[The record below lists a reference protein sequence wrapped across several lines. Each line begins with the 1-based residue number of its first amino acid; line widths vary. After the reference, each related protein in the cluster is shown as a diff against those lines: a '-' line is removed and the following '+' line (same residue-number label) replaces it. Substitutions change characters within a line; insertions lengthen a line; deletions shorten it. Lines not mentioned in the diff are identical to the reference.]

1 MITEKDLQEAIA
13 ECLGNRTP
21 NANTCIKLAAYYTIQ
36 NELYP
41 KTKMQDQGN
50 RIEVI
55 DRGQSFDAP
64 PVMIDSESEFAQAV
78 NKLPTD
84 VAWSVMEELMNT
96 LQVIN
101 PRLYAGV
108 MRKLEE

>member
-13 ECLGNRTP
+13 ECMGERNP

-41 KTKMQDQGN
+41 KSQT
-50 RIEVI
+50 IEI
-55 DRGQSFDAP
+55 ADRGHSFDAP
-64 PVMIDSESEFAQAV
+64 PEIPRIKSESEFATVA
-78 NKLPTD
+78 NNLP
-84 VAWSVMEELMNT
+84 VERVWKVMDELMKT
-96 LQVIN
+96 LQVVN

-108 MRKLEE
+108 MRRLEEGE

>member
-13 ECLGNRTP
+13 ECLGDRTP
-21 NANTCIKLAAYYTIQ
+21 NANTCIKLAAYYIIQ

-41 KTKMQDQGN
+41 NKQM
-50 RIEVI
+50 EMV

-64 PVMIDSESEFAQAV
+64 PVTIKSESEFAYAV
-78 NKLPTD
+78 NRLSPD
-84 VAWSVMEELMNT
+84 VVWTVMDELMGT
-96 LQVIN
+96 LKVIN